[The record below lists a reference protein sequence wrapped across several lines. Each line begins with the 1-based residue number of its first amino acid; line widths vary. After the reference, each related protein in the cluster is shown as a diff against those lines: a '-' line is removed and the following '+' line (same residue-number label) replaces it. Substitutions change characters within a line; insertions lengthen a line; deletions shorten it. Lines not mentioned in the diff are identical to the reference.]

1 MAEAAESSSGGAGG
15 SSSPPLAEVEAV
27 AAGWMLEFAC
37 YCMCR
42 HFGEGCAAE
51 FRRWGNVAQA
61 LINGVSKIPTHQK
74 KVVYLCQF
82 LIRIAKGKNLECH
95 FENDKRIS
103 PLESALPFWTLLERE
118 ENKLEKLHE
127 DIRLLIQIQIV
138 AVHMENGYFR
148 EAAEVLERLYTD
160 SDSDKAA
167 TKQVESNGLGATTLQ
182 NKTVN
187 VEDDKRNLETKQRP
201 HLGQKHRVSSVLQ
214 NNSGVKEIKRL
225 DNWKNRL
232 YKKLGGLNS
241 LQNVETHGDALA
253 SGRRRQRW
261 TYKEDLE
268 LKSGIRKFGVGNWAK
283 ILVHGDFN
291 NRTSVMLKDRWRT
304 LCRIEQD

>member
-15 SSSPPLAEVEAV
+15 SSSPPPAEVEAV

-127 DIRLLIQIQIV
+127 DIRLLIQIQ
-138 AVHMENGYFR
+138 
-148 EAAEVLERLYTD
+148 
-160 SDSDKAA
+160 AA

>member
-127 DIRLLIQIQIV
+127 DIRLLIQIQ
-138 AVHMENGYFR
+138 
-148 EAAEVLERLYTD
+148 
-160 SDSDKAA
+160 AA